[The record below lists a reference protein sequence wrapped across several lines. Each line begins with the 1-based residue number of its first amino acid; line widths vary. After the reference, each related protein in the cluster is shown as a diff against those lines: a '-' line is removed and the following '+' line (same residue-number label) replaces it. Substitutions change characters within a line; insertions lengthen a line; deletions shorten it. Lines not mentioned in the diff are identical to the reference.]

1 MTTRRKRQ
9 LSFARTVT
17 KLAACSLIV
26 FVGMSVAQGPIYPV
40 LGFPIVGIGVLAALI
55 F

>member
-1 MTTRRKRQ
+1 MNERRKRQ

-17 KLAACSLIV
+17 KLAVCSLIV
-26 FVGMSVAQGPIYPV
+26 FVGMSVAQGPIMPV
-40 LGFPIVGIGVLAALI
+40 LGFPIVGIGVISALI